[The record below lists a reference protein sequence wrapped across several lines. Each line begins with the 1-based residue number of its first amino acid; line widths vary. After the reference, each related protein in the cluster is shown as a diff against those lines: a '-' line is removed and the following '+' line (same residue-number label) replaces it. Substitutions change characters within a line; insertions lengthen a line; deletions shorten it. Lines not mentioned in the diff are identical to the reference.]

1 MSSITEDV
9 KKVVLAGVGAAAMT
23 VEKAQEV
30 VGECI
35 KKGEAVVSEGKA
47 ANEELKHKIKSKV
60 KGSDKKADEAES
72 EEDIVDVEA
81 EDVTEE
87 ERNDVQ
93 KELDADKKVSVT
105 AENLLKNIEVSSG
118 ESSQEVYLDVPK
130 MWKHSKVDRDPGSED
145 KGNLLHWRIKEQS

>member
-60 KGSDKKADEAES
+60 KGSDKKADDAEGDAAK
-72 EEDIVDVEA
+72 EEDVVDVEA

-87 ERNDVQ
+87 
-93 KELDADKKVSVT
+93 K
-105 AENLLKNIEVSSG
+105 
-118 ESSQEVYLDVPK
+118 
-130 MWKHSKVDRDPGSED
+130 
-145 KGNLLHWRIKEQS
+145 